1 MGSSYST
8 FEAPTKITLLKSSI
22 KLALEMYRKLIVLVL
37 VVALS
42 WATQLGNEDDSYKN
56 DVLDGPEVIEE
67 TIFAAGSNDPT
78 ENDDDSSS
86 NGALDFAAV
95 TEETILVA
103 GSNDPTEN
111 DDDSF
116 NNGALDF
123 VEVTEET
130 IFAAGSNDPTDNDDD
145 SFNNGA
151 LDFDE
156 VPEETV
162 LTDSM
167 STTRKPL
174 FKVNP
179 ESEENIKNFFSNAV
193 NKIAKWFG

>member
-67 TIFAAGSNDPT
+67 TIF
-78 ENDDDSSS
+78 
-86 NGALDFAAV
+86 
-95 TEETILVA
+95 VA

-130 IFAAGSNDPTDNDDD
+130 IFAAGSNDPTENDDD
-145 SFNNGA
+145 SLNNGA
-151 LDFDE
+151 LDLDE
-156 VPEETV
+156 VTEETV